1 MLDLR
6 SPLIVGAGPA
16 GLALAAVTWFLL
28 GGGHAM
34 TTDLDGLDAK
44 LAAIKPRAAHVS
56 TASSDLSA
64 HLASTP
70 LFALTT
76 GPGAVAE
83 TTVQLQGLAITPVRK
98 AALIS
103 IGGKPSDWLELGATR
118 DGVTLMAM
126 QSSKV
131 TVDTATG
138 FKDVALWDGAS
149 SATPTTNAHISS
161 APGRIPAGTHLPP
174 PPASAPGQG
183 G

>member
-1 MLDLR
+1 M
-6 SPLIVGAGPA
+6 V
-16 GLALAAVTWFLL
+16 WFLL

-34 TTDLDGLDAK
+34 TADLDGLDAK
-44 LAAIKPRAAHVS
+44 LAALKPKPSRVS
-56 TASSDLSA
+56 ASSTDLSA
-64 HLASTP
+64 RLASTP

-83 TTVQLQGLAITPVRK
+83 TAVQLQGLAITPVRK

-118 DGVTLMAM
+118 DGVTLMAI

-138 FKDVALWDGAS
+138 FKDVGLWDGAA
-149 SATPTTNAHISS
+149 SAPAATNARVSS
-161 APGRIPAGTHLPP
+161 TSDRIPAGTHLPP